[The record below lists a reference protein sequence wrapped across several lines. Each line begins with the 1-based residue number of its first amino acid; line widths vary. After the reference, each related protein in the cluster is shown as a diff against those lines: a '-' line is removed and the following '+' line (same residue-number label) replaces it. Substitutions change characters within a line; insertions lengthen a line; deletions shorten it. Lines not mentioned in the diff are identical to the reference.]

1 MCYAAKTWHG
11 DFLGMVIFGASEMSR
26 NVDFG
31 DETTTMV
38 CKFVLRASS
47 ASILN
52 EITSDLQQ
60 WLNDLTD
67 GAVAYITEEEVQ
79 QAAAEK
85 LKRSMEQMEVFKAA
99 AASRPPPTPPP
110 PPQEEEEEE
119 EEEEKEKE
127 KDDAKASTEGNGADK
142 QEKRKVAK
150 GPKEPSTL
158 STFSAEEIEHRA
170 LQAAILQ
177 EWEIFRLKQSSTKF

>member
-60 WLNDLTD
+60 WLDDLTD

-99 AASRPPPTPPP
+99 ASVRPPP
-110 PPQEEEEEE
+110 PPAKEEEEDEE
-119 EEEEKEKE
+119 PSPEDGDGKTEKP
-127 KDDAKASTEGNGADK
+127 
-142 QEKRKVAK
+142 KV
-150 GPKEPSTL
+150 PKEPSTL
-158 STFSAEEIEHRA
+158 TTFSAEEIEHRA

-177 EWEIFRLKQSSTKF
+177 EWEVFRTNQSSIKL